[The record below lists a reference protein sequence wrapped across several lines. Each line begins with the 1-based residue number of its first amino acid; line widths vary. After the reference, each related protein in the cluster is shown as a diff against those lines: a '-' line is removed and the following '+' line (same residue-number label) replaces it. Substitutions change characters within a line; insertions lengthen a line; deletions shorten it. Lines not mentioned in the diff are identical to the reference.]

1 MTQVLEQTNSV
12 YVNGC
17 LCHTGNK
24 VESSFALETGCGIE
38 DMLVDIFHWFNES
51 SKRKNTLEE
60 FCEFVGQDSKKKNMR
75 LLVGY
80 LWKQLL
86 LFL

>member
-24 VESSFALETGCGIE
+24 VESSFALETGFGIE
-38 DMLVDIFHWFNES
+38 DMLVDIFH
-51 SKRKNTLEE
+51 
-60 FCEFVGQDSKKKNMR
+60 
-75 LLVGY
+75 
-80 LWKQLL
+80 
-86 LFL
+86 